1 VGLRRNDR
9 LSAGRHWEFH
19 GRRLGESLGG
29 WWMLGRGGGG
39 TVGRWWVDSESTGR
53 STGDTSGQR
62 RQTESA
68 TGRYTVQRPRYPRSF
83 WVERTTKPRLHQ
95 SADIPKA
102 QRRLPTKPQRRT
114 MAAAFPQRS
123 RWAGSAKLPTSVPV
137 KRRGP
142 CQPVSTGIRRRNNWT
157 PISDAARL
165 EDFTMPALGRQRRLN
180 HDT

>member
-83 WVERTTKPRLHQ
+83 WVERTTKPRLINP
-95 SADIPKA
+95 ADIPKA

-114 MAAAFPQRS
+114 MAAAFPQHS
-123 RWAGSAKLPTSVPV
+123 RWVG
-137 KRRGP
+137 
-142 CQPVSTGIRRRNNWT
+142 
-157 PISDAARL
+157 
-165 EDFTMPALGRQRRLN
+165 RLN
-180 HDT
+180 SYFCAGKKTRTLSTRLNWDPPPQQLDADI